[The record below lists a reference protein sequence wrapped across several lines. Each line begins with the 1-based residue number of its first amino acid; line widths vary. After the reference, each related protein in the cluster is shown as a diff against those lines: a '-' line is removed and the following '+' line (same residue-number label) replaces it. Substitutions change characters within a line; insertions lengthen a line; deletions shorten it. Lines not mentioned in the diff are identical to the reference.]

1 MKSEKRLEM
10 GRLEIGDWRLGNSQS
25 PVSNLLKNQWLWLLA
40 VLLLAI
46 LLRLPAL
53 DMLIDNDGGAR
64 AYHARLI
71 LAGEPL
77 YGTHHTGHHLPAIY
91 YTYAT
96 AMALFGDSTWAIQFF
111 LLLWTIPTVYFLYLL
126 ALELTEDGGT
136 AVLAA
141 LFYAILSAHLQLWGQ
156 TAETELFANLFRIT
170 AVWLLVVLL
179 KRQKPAWQFVCVG
192 LLAAAAF
199 LFKAVYL
206 SPVAICAMALL
217 LVWWQTRQ
225 QAGAGRLFWQRALW
239 SGAGFVLGI
248 TAVAAYFA
256 WQGVLPRL
264 MQVFTLVGAYSERS
278 TGLNEEVVTG
288 TVRFLLYPLLPL
300 WGLAV
305 NNAVLLLYSL
315 AGFLLLLMKRPWRKG
330 LLVLLPIWFVLSF
343 VEAGLKLELFAHYYL
358 LIVPALSLL
367 AAWFLRKLYQD
378 LVGAGRGR
386 LGTAV
391 FTGLLLAA
399 LLVSVFENGT
409 YYRQYLRYFGGEVS
423 QAQFIEDGWPDFG
436 ERLVRVTELADY
448 VKQTTEPTDKIYD
461 WSQDVQLYFLAER
474 QSPVDIIWP
483 YDLEATQNL
492 EALFG
497 PQTQLIIID
506 QRREPTPPDWFMAEL
521 TANYERVA
529 QFDEQLIYQRVS
541 D

>member
-1 MKSEKRLEM
+1 MSQKDNLRLET
-10 GRLEIGDWRLGNSQS
+10 GDWRLTNLQS
-25 PVSNLLKNQWLWLLA
+25 PISSLLKNQRFWLFV

-96 AMALFGDSTWAIQFF
+96 AMALFGDSAWAIQFF

-141 LFYAILSAHLQLWGQ
+141 LIYAILSAHLQLWGQ

-179 KRQKPAWQFVCVG
+179 KRQKPAWQFVGVG

-206 SPVAICAMALL
+206 SPVAICALALL
-217 LVWWQTRQ
+217 LGWWQTRQ

-256 WQGVLPRL
+256 VLGLLPRL
-264 MQVFTLVGAYSERS
+264 WQVFTLVGAYGERS
-278 TGLNEEVVTG
+278 TGLNEEVATG
-288 TVRFLLYPLLPL
+288 AVRFLLYPLLPL

-305 NNAVLLLYSL
+305 NNAALLLFSL
-315 AGFLLLLMKRPWRKG
+315 AGFLLLLLKRPWRLG
-330 LLVLLPIWFVLSF
+330 LLVLLPVWFVLSF

-391 FTGLLLAA
+391 FAGLLLVA
-399 LLVSVFENGT
+399 LLVSIFENGT
-409 YYRQYLRYFGGEVS
+409 YYRLYLHYLTGGLS

-436 ERLVRVTELADY
+436 ERLVRATELANY
-448 VKQTTEPTDKIYD
+448 VKQSTEPTDKIYH

-492 EALFG
+492 EALFV
-497 PQTQLIIID
+497 PQTRLIIID
-506 QRREPTPPDWFMAEL
+506 QRREPAPPDWFMAEL
-521 TANYERVA
+521 AANYERVA